1 MDTSV
6 LLTVNDVY
14 GGYVPEV
21 DILQGV
27 SISVQA
33 GELVAIIGSNGA
45 GKSTLARAI
54 FGLMR
59 ISRGEILFAGRSIV
73 GLPPEQLVPLGMGY
87 VPQVANVFPSLTI
100 NENLEMGA
108 FTSRQDTQAKKEEIY
123 SIFPPLA
130 RKRRQKAGTL
140 SGGERQML
148 AMGRALMVSPKLLIL
163 DEPSAA
169 LSPLL
174 VKEIFQLIVRI
185 KEQGTAIL
193 LVEQNA
199 RQALAIA
206 DRGYVMDS
214 GKVAYTDTG
223 KALLDNP
230 KVVEL
235 YLGFKDD

>member
-6 LLTVNDVY
+6 LLAVNDVY

-33 GELVAIIGSNGA
+33 GELVTIIGSNGA

-59 ISRGEILFAGRSIV
+59 ISRGEIFFAGRSIV
-73 GLPPEQLVPLGMGY
+73 GLSPEQLVPLGMGY

-108 FTSRQDTQAKKEEIY
+108 FTSRQDTKARKEEIY
-123 SIFPPLA
+123 SIFPTLA
-130 RKRRQKAGTL
+130 RKQRQKAGTL

-199 RQALAIA
+199 RQALGIA

-235 YLGFKDD
+235 YLGFRDD